1 MTKYNLYDRIYDDN
15 GNDIGIVIGFQKVSN
30 SLPEEYTELEYIESS
45 GTQWI
50 EDTTLVND
58 FVTGA
63 IEVKLDLS
71 RSNSGRFVGFTP
83 TGSATSDRY
92 TIFGSLAVIA
102 SNHDIAM
109 CYSNYNQWSDKT
121 DNNIDLTKVSVVK
134 YEFASGLQKL
144 YIDGNYNREST
155 FTASPTATNYTF
167 KMFKIHKDDG
177 YQANARVYY
186 AKVYKGTELVR
197 YYIPAKRNSDD
208 VLGMYEVKT
217 GIFLTNQGTGT
228 FITGPETID
237 YAIVCLNAKYR
248 TFGDILSGN
257 DNVTV
262 GKCWGY
268 NSVMNMT
275 DSGTYET
282 QKILD
287 FIVSNP
293 SYTSSGAMYARNQ
306 IFSIDDV
313 TYRAQLPNF
322 PEALKIS
329 KNIKRINEEDPSAST
344 YSNKLIPVIT
354 NTSTAAEQMYAS
366 FGSTTWYQQ
375 NKNGEVTSANNI
387 FQIKPLGM
395 SDASNRSQT
404 AGKLIVPIL
413 ELPLEEVTPTPSQK
427 YKLFD
432 RVKDTNNNEIGTVS
446 GFITKKTEGR
456 GLPKGYTELEY
467 IESNGEGIFNTGV
480 IPGNSVLKID
490 YDFQYLSFISHEYNT
505 VSFMGCGND
514 FAHAGGGVQVGV
526 EKVNDAYWF
535 FNMEPGTNMNR
546 FQVVTTNRVSGSWV
560 INGTTSTSVLT
571 GDLQDNITSSA
582 HFGNNTAWR
591 SEQIKILS
599 GYLIGRLFS
608 TKIYLDNVIVRDFV
622 PAKRNSDGVL
632 GIYDLTNN
640 QFYTNSLGGTF
651 IAGPDVTFN
660 TIEYAVVCLDA
671 KDRALD
677 KAIFSDNAVQIQGI
691 TSLNANSTITP
702 YELTETATDNT
713 DALLATAT
721 ATSKTSEAATF
732 VRTKLYSIGGN
743 VYYGQIPTIKELT
756 DILMNYSTINLL
768 DTTSGNYSN
777 YIIKD
782 LYQSKRSS
790 SQYFNNGSGYTFNWN
805 WDGIMA
811 PSISNTTTRYDSH
824 DTLLIPVLEI
834 PNI

>member
-15 GNDIGIVIGFQKVSN
+15 GNDIGIVIGFQKGN
-30 SLPEEYTELEYIESS
+30 NLLPEEYTPLEYIELDHAYIDT
-45 GTQWI
+45 GIVLDTAQTINTMKLHYTVANVAW
-50 EDTTLVND
+50 EDANHSNHLLGAVIPINGVNK
-58 FVTGA
+58 VISLYTGA
-63 IEVKLDLS
+63 EYISGVQTETYFGIKIGTVAWRLDASSYPKLL
-71 RSNSGRFVGFTP
+71 N
-83 TGSATSDRY
+83 RY
-92 TIFGSLAVIA
+92 RYDIDNLQETI
-102 SNHDIAM
+102 
-109 CYSNYNQWSDKT
+109 T
-121 DNNIDLTKVSVVK
+121 DVETNTILGTN
-134 YEFASGLQKL
+134 
-144 YIDGNYNREST
+144 
-155 FTASPTATNYTF
+155 TATAVDFGLINDIRINGVKGIPDQYAESFNTV
-167 KMFKIHKDDG
+167 
-177 YQANARVYY
+177 RVYDFEIEGI
-186 AKVYKGTELVR
+186 AHM
-197 YYIPAKRNSDD
+197 IPAKRSSDG
-208 VLGMYEVKT
+208 VVGMYDTIRNQFYTQTNTT
-217 GIFLTNQGTGT
+217 GYNNPAVA
-228 FITGPETID
+228 GPETID

-306 IFSIDDV
+306 IFSIDNI

-329 KNIKRINEEDPSAST
+329 KNIKRINEEDPSASV

-354 NTSTAAEQMYAS
+354 STSTTAEQMYAS

-375 NKNGEVTSANNI
+375 NSNGEVTSASNV

-413 ELPLEEVTPTPSQK
+413 ELPLEEVTPTPTQK

-432 RVKDTNNNEIGTVS
+432 RVKDVNNNEIGTVS
-446 GFITKKTEGR
+446 GFYTK
-456 GLPKGYTELEY
+456 
-467 IESNGEGIFNTGV
+467 
-480 IPGNSVLKID
+480 
-490 YDFQYLSFISHEYNT
+490 
-505 VSFMGCGND
+505 
-514 FAHAGGGVQVGV
+514 
-526 EKVNDAYWF
+526 
-535 FNMEPGTNMNR
+535 
-546 FQVVTTNRVSGSWV
+546 
-560 INGTTSTSVLT
+560 
-571 GDLQDNITSSA
+571 
-582 HFGNNTAWR
+582 
-591 SEQIKILS
+591 
-599 GYLIGRLFS
+599 
-608 TKIYLDNVIVRDFV
+608 
-622 PAKRNSDGVL
+622 DG
-632 GIYDLTNN
+632 
-640 QFYTNSLGGTF
+640 
-651 IAGPDVTFN
+651 
-660 TIEYAVVCLDA
+660 IEYAVVCLDA

-677 KAIFSDNAVQIQGI
+677 KAIFSDNTVQIQGI

-713 DALLATAT
+713 DALLVTAT

-732 VRTKLYSIGGN
+732 VRTKLYSVGGN

-756 DILMNYSTINLL
+756 EILMNYSTINLL
-768 DTTSGNYSN
+768 DTTSGSYSN

-805 WDGIMA
+805 WDGIMSPIIPNA
-811 PSISNTTTRYDSH
+811 TTRYDSH